1 MLIPDKITV
10 AKSDRLAWVDGR
22 LHEGWAAQ
30 LPFVDAD
37 DLRIARTQYM
47 HGSHYSEWVCARA
60 IWSRFGFFSLLEKYE
75 FATHPQKAVV
85 LKRLGVKIERNPNC
99 QHPDLLVYR
108 PNYSEWGFVEVKT
121 KRDKLSVRQLR
132 HFPEIERQHGRK
144 IKILQLV
151 EV

>member
-1 MLIPDKITV
+1 M
-10 AKSDRLAWVDGR
+10 
-22 LHEGWAAQ
+22 
-30 LPFVDAD
+30 
-37 DLRIARTQYM
+37 
-47 HGSHYSEWVCARA
+47 
-60 IWSRFGFFSLLEKYE
+60 SLVEKYE
-75 FATHPQKAVV
+75 FATHPQKAAV